1 MRAQVTLRPGQKGT
15 KKLLAQYGDQLICV
29 RYRYDEERQHR
40 FKTVELIVD
49 ERLWRP
55 ERAVSKGAVLV
66 RVRVGVQ
73 EVSLQRQ
80 VKLAGGRWNPARR
93 VWELRRDQALK
104 LGLKER
110 IENTKVSISR
120 NH

>member
-1 MRAQVTLRPGQKGT
+1 M
-15 KKLLAQYGDQLICV
+15 

-40 FKTVELIVD
+40 FNTVELIVD

-55 ERAVSKGAVLV
+55 ERAVSKGAMLV

-80 VKLAGGRWNPARR
+80 GKLAGGRWNPARR

-104 LGLKER
+104 RGLKDR
-110 IENTKVSISR
+110 IEHAKVSIRR
-120 NH
+120 NHELSICRNFQVSAYRNKFLLIEASFYS